1 MELISWSMLF
11 LFFYRTEASDCLSIR
26 TPAGMIADSC
36 SGMPPLQLL
45 FVNELSITMILT
57 AVLLTQH
64 LPEWP
69 VKPPG
74 SNPGSADTE
83 PIPAP
88 HPARYTPAASTHAW
102 NKTTSSNT
110 GLPWTNNEKDGKSL
124 FCFTH
129 HVHLLQ
135 TCILYTDHSHNTSG
149 NPKGPLS

>member
-1 MELISWSMLF
+1 MYVHARKKTATLIYVANGVDQLINAFS
-11 LFFYRTEASDCLSIR
+11 FFYRTEASDCLSIR

-45 FVNELSITMILT
+45 FVNELSIMMILT

-88 HPARYTPAASTHAW
+88 HPARYTPAASTHA
-102 NKTTSSNT
+102 
-110 GLPWTNNEKDGKSL
+110 
-124 FCFTH
+124 
-129 HVHLLQ
+129 
-135 TCILYTDHSHNTSG
+135 
-149 NPKGPLS
+149 